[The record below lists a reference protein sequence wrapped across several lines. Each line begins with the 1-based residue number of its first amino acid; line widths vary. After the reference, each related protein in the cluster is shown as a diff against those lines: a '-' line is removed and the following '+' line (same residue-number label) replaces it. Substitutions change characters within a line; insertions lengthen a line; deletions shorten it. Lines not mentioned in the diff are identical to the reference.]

1 MNVKVDQLSGG
12 KRLIYGIKRR
22 EENRLLIL
30 EYPPLSSLVWLI
42 GCKTVLNFLLVAT
55 LRQAVG

>member
-12 KRLIYGIKRR
+12 KRLIYGIKRH

-42 GCKTVLNFLLVAT
+42 GWKTVLNFLLVAT